1 MLHSTLLTV
10 ENLRKSFGGV
20 DAVRSVSFD
29 VRPGQLVALIGSNGA
44 GKTTTF
50 NCINGQLKSDGGRVL
65 YDPLALNTEQRIELE
80 KAGAIPRAQTEAL
93 SIAKLSPRRL
103 ARLGI
108 ARTFQITATFASM
121 TVIENVQMVLLS
133 SSRQWK
139 LLWGRAN
146 ELNRS
151 EAMGFLEMVGLHAL
165 AEHHAATLAYGDLK
179 RLELA
184 MALALNPKLLLMDE
198 PTAGMGVE
206 ERDALMRLTQ
216 DLARAR
222 NIGVLFTEHD
232 MDAVFN
238 YADWVIVMHRGEII
252 ARGLPKNIR
261 ADANVQSLYLGEKGE
276 H

>member
-1 MLHSTLLTV
+1 MLHSALLKV
-10 ENLRKSFGGV
+10 ENLHKSFGGV
-20 DAVRSVSFD
+20 EAVRSISFD

-50 NCINGQLKSDGGRVL
+50 NCINGQLKSNGGRVL

-93 SIAKLSPRRL
+93 SIAGLSPRRL

-108 ARTFQITATFASM
+108 ARTFQITATFESM

-133 SSRQWK
+133 SSQQWK
-139 LLWGRAN
+139 QLWGCAN
-146 ELNRS
+146 KQHRS
-151 EAMGFLEMVGLHAL
+151 DAMGFLEMVSLHAL
-165 AEHHAATLAYGDLK
+165 ADQPTATLAYGDLK

-198 PTAGMGVE
+198 PTAGMGIE
-206 ERDALMRLTQ
+206 ERDTLMRLTQ
-216 DLARAR
+216 ALARER
-222 NIGVLFTEHD
+222 NLGVLFTEHD

-238 YADWVIVMHRGEII
+238 YANWVIVMHRGEII

-261 ADANVQSLYLGEKGE
+261 ADKNVQLLYLGEE
-276 H
+276 DER